1 MDHKLNVKFLDFY
14 RKIEENFQG
23 LVLGKELNLAPK
35 QRYTKGNADKLSHTK
50 VNILLCKELGILKKI
65 FLM

>member
-14 RKIEENFQG
+14 RKIEEKFQG

-35 QRYTKGNADKLSHTK
+35 QGTQRETLIN
-50 VNILLCKELGILKKI
+50 
-65 FLM
+65 